1 MNCGKCQF
9 YAGDGMYCE
18 FNKIVYDFTDCCERF
33 VMTLEEL
40 KIEANKLGYKLI
52 KNNPMPKLK
61 PCVCG
66 CKQRTEWSCHNP
78 DGVRLECVKCGLS
91 TPVVKTRREAIN
103 SWNDLIGHIETVS
116 DNITL
121 TCSGGDKL

>member
-40 KIEANKLGYKLI
+40 KIEADKLGYKLI
-52 KNNPMPKLK
+52 KNNPMPKPK

-66 CKQRTEWSCHNP
+66 CRKIEEWSSKDGTLLKCHN
-78 DGVRLECVKCGLS
+78 CGLVS
-91 TPVVKTRREAIN
+91 ALGKNRREVIN
-103 SWNDLIGHIETVS
+103 NWNNLICHIETVS
-116 DNITL
+116 DNIIL